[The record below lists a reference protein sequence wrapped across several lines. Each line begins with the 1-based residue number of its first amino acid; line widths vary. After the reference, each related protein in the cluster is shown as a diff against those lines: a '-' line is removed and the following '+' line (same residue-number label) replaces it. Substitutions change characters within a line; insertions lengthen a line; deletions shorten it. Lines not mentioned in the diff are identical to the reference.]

1 MNRRYTFFRYLA
13 LGALVLALSASSAR
27 AQTETQAPAP
37 SKKNYNYADDVA
49 SVDAIITAI
58 YDVISG
64 PANHPRDWNRFRA
77 LLTPT
82 CQFIPINRNEDG
94 THAHVALTADQ
105 FIQNAGAYFD
115 QNSFYEIETARK
127 TERFGNLVHAFST
140 YDSYHNEDDAE
151 PFARGINSFQLLYE
165 KGRWWVANIAWQPEW
180 PDLPIPDTY
189 LSDSQ

>member
-1 MNRRYTFFRYLA
+1 MTARYRFLPYASLCA
-13 LGALVLALSASSAR
+13 LMLILTAPAAL
-27 AQTETQAPAP
+27 AQTEPDAPAP
-37 SKKNYNYADDVA
+37 PAANPEDVA

-64 PANHPRDWNRFRA
+64 PANHPRDWDRFRS

-82 CQFIPINRNEDG
+82 CQFIPINRNQEG
-94 THAHVALTADQ
+94 EHRHVALTAEQ
-105 FIQNAGAYFD
+105 FIQNAGTYFD

-140 YDSYHNEDDAE
+140 YDSYHNKDDE
-151 PFARGINSFQLLYE
+151 TPFARGINSFQLIYE
-165 KGRWWVANIAWQPEW
+165 QDRWWVANIAWQPEW
-180 PDLPIPDTY
+180 PDLPIPATY

>member
-1 MNRRYTFFRYLA
+1 MKPRYAFLTLIA
-13 LGALVLALSASSAR
+13 LSALVLMFTASSAL
-27 AQTETQAPAP
+27 AQTEPDPPLTPPNANPE
-37 SKKNYNYADDVA
+37 DVA

-64 PANHPRDWNRFRA
+64 PANHPRDWDRFRS

-82 CQFIPINRNEDG
+82 CQFIPIQRNEQG
-94 THAHVALTADQ
+94 EHGHAALTAEQ

-115 QNSFYEIETARK
+115 QNSFYETETARK
-127 TERFGNLVHAFST
+127 TERYGNLVHAFST
-140 YDSYHNEDDAE
+140 YDSYHNKDDAE

-165 KGRWWVANIAWQPEW
+165 KDRWWVANIAWQPEW

>member
-1 MNRRYTFFRYLA
+1 MKPRYALLKYLA
-13 LGALVLALSASSAR
+13 LCTFVLALTTSSAL
-27 AQTETQAPAP
+27 AQTGPDPTPALP
-37 SKKNYNYADDVA
+37 EANPEDVA

-64 PANHPRDWNRFRA
+64 PANHPRDWDRFRS

-82 CQFIPINRNEDG
+82 CQFIPIQRNQETG
-94 THAHVALTADQ
+94 EHGHVALTAEQ
-105 FIQNAGAYFD
+105 FIENAGTYFD
-115 QNSFYEIETARK
+115 QNSFYETETARK
-127 TERFGNLVHAFST
+127 TERYGNLVHAFST

-151 PFARGINSFQLLYE
+151 PFARGINSFQLFYE